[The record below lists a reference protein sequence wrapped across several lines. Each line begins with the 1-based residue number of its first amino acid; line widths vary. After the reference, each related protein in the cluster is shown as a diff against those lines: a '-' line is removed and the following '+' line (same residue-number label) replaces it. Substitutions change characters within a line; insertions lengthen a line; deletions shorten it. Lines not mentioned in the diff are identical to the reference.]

1 MSKHFDSVLG
11 EILEKINN
19 IKVVLEEMI
28 KESLLARELKK

>member
-28 KESLLARELKK
+28 KESF